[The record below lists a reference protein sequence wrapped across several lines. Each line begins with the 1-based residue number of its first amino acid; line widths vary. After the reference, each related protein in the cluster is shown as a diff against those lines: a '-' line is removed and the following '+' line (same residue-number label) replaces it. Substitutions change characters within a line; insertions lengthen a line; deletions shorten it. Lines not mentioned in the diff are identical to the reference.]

1 MQSSFLQR
9 LLSGLVFLTLFH
21 FQSDGQFA
29 IPLELANT
37 ISLFLACPTPM
48 LSALITATTN
58 FVATNGEL
66 PVTNTTDT
74 LATIV
79 QVSKKMNV

>member
-1 MQSSFLQR
+1 MFC
-9 LLSGLVFLTLFH
+9 
-21 FQSDGQFA
+21 FQSDGQFS

-58 FVATNGEL
+58 FVAMNADL
-66 PVTNTTDT
+66 PATNTTDT
-74 LATIV
+74 LATVV
-79 QVSKKMNV
+79 QVNKSDEFQKVKI

>member
-1 MQSSFLQR
+1 M
-9 LLSGLVFLTLFH
+9 FH
-21 FQSDGQFA
+21 FQSDGNFA

-58 FVATNGEL
+58 FVATNGDL

-74 LATIV
+74 LATVV
-79 QVSKKMNV
+79 QVNERIEFQKVVV